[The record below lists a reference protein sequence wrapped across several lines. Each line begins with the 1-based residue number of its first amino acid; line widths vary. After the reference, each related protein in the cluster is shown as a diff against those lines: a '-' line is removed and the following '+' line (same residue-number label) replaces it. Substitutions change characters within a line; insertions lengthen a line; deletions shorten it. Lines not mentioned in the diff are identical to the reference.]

1 MPSRFLKLFK
11 PFTLIM
17 PEIKQPQR
25 RVGLTERLIW
35 TGIVLAVF
43 LIMSEIPLYGIS
55 KASTG
60 SDPYRY
66 IRIIFAASRGT
77 IMELGIGPIVTAG
90 LILQLLAG
98 PGIINVDF
106 SKPEDRTLF
115 NGATK
120 VFGLV
125 IAIVQSLS
133 YIIGGAYG
141 TLSLQYMIMIFLQL
155 IAATMM
161 IMLLDEI
168 LQKGWGLGSG
178 ISLFILAGVAQK
190 VLWDCFAPIPMSD
203 GKYYGAILAFI
214 QTIFGQGN
222 LWDVFLRSG
231 GLPSMLGFLLTI
243 FAFLIVIYIQDVR
256 VELPIAHASYKGF
269 RGRYPVN
276 LLYVSNIPVIIASAL
291 FSNVYLFSQIFWSRF
306 NQDNANFW
314 LNLFGTY
321 NASNPSAGPM
331 GGLAYY
337 ITSPRG
343 LEEILY
349 DPFRAVIYGAIMI
362 SVCALFSIVWIEIGG
377 MDPKTVA
384 KQLVDAGLQIP
395 GFRRSEMTIQT
406 ILDRYIPTLAIL
418 GGLIVGVLTVV
429 TDFFGVFGTGMG
441 ILLAVSILYQYYET
455 LIRESAAEM
464 YPMMRSLLG
473 RR

>member
-168 LQKGWGLGSG
+168 LQKGW
-178 ISLFILAGVAQK
+178 
-190 VLWDCFAPIPMSD
+190 VLC
-203 GKYYGAILAFI
+203 
-214 QTIFGQGN
+214 
-222 LWDVFLRSG
+222 
-231 GLPSMLGFLLTI
+231 
-243 FAFLIVIYIQDVR
+243 
-256 VELPIAHASYKGF
+256 
-269 RGRYPVN
+269 
-276 LLYVSNIPVIIASAL
+276 SN
-291 FSNVYLFSQIFWSRF
+291 
-306 NQDNANFW
+306 
-314 LNLFGTY
+314 
-321 NASNPSAGPM
+321 
-331 GGLAYY
+331 
-337 ITSPRG
+337 
-343 LEEILY
+343 
-349 DPFRAVIYGAIMI
+349 
-362 SVCALFSIVWIEIGG
+362 
-377 MDPKTVA
+377 
-384 KQLVDAGLQIP
+384 
-395 GFRRSEMTIQT
+395 
-406 ILDRYIPTLAIL
+406 
-418 GGLIVGVLTVV
+418 
-429 TDFFGVFGTGMG
+429 TD
-441 ILLAVSILYQYYET
+441 E
-455 LIRESAAEM
+455 
-464 YPMMRSLLG
+464 
-473 RR
+473 